1 MKLLDFSPRPGAH
14 NPLPDTYEPSTDL
27 TTFGFTEQFLIW
39 ATRAAQTGS
48 DRGVSQVKLASAFA
62 AVDAPDAFPLLRE
75 FLSTLEKEFGR
86 PLTAPCFK
94 WRSLMADE
102 ARVLNLLVHFQKL
115 IMGSAKPMASLPIA
129 LQRTGQMLALS
140 LHSAGLTLRPG
151 SSTVSHKDWSDA
163 MPMVH

>member
-1 MKLLDFSPRPGAH
+1 MKLLDFSPRPAAH
-14 NPLPDTYEPSTDL
+14 NLSSDTYEPSTEL
-27 TTFGFTEQFLIW
+27 TTFGFSEQFLIW
-39 ATRAAQTGS
+39 ATRAAQPGA
-48 DRGVSQVKLASAFA
+48 DRGVSHVKLASAFA

-75 FLSTLEKEFGR
+75 FLSLLEKEFGR

-115 IMGSAKPMASLPIA
+115 VMGNAKPMASLPSA

-140 LHSAGLTLRPG
+140 LHSAGLILRPE
-151 SSTVSHKDWSDA
+151 STVVGHESWSDA
-163 MPMVH
+163 MPMLH